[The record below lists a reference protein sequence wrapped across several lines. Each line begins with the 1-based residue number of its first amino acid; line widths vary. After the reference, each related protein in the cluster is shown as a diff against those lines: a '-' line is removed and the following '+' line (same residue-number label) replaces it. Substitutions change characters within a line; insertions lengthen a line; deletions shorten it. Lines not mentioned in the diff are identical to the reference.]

1 MASRVNTKT
10 IIRNYLGTAADD
22 PLYGDTTAG
31 VSPLL
36 DPVVQQV
43 VDGLIGEI
51 HETNR
56 HYLSKTVTLQPDS
69 STASTYALATQAA
82 PVLDFAHWLEVRYD
96 NNEGARLSECRIEE
110 LLEAGSGYFA
120 LYGPDESVI
129 FELSSSD
136 QGGRPLFLRYGY
148 WPADLTDDNSIIP
161 GIPLRYHDVVALES
175 LFVFGVGGESR
186 WPEELRERWK
196 NRRAALFSHIT
207 RRGVE
212 PKRTR
217 LSATPYL

>member
-1 MASRVNTKT
+1 MTSRINLKT
-10 IIRNYLGTAADD
+10 LIRNYLGTGADD
-22 PLYGDTTAG
+22 PLFGDDEDGIAA
-31 VSPLL
+31 LL
-36 DPVVQQV
+36 DPVVQQTI
-43 VDGLIGEI
+43 DGIIGEI

-56 HYLSKTVTLQPDS
+56 HYLSRTVTLQPDS
-69 STASTYALATQAA
+69 ATGSTYSLASQAV
-82 PVLDFAHWLEVRYD
+82 PILDFAHWLEVRYD
-96 NNEGARLSECRIEE
+96 TRQGARLSECRVEE

-120 LYGPDESVI
+120 LYGADEEAT

-136 QGGRPLFLRYGY
+136 QTGRPLFLRYGY
-148 WPADLTDDNSIIP
+148 WPANLEDNNATVVGVP
-161 GIPLRYHDVVALES
+161 ARYHDVLVLEA

-196 NRRAALFSHIT
+196 NRRAALFNHIT

-217 LSATPYL
+217 LSGVPYL